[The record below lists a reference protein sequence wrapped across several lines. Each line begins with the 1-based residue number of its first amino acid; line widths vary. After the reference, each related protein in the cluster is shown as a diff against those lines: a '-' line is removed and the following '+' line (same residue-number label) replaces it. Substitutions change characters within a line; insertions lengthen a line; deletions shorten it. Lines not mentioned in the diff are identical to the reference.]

1 MWWVGGITG
10 HDLIDS
16 GSGDGDVFLQGM
28 KWQRYWCMTWM
39 GGGIGWFRWGRVRV
53 LDIVG

>member
-16 GSGDGDVFLQGM
+16 GSGDGDVFYRE
-28 KWQRYWCMTWM
+28 WSDR
-39 GGGIGWFRWGRVRV
+39 GIGVWLEWVV
-53 LDIVG
+53 VVVDLDEEELGY